1 MAAEQGYSGAQ
12 NNLGT
17 CYLGGEGV
25 EQNYEEAVRWY
36 SLAAEQEN
44 AYAQCNLGNCY
55 KDGKGVEQDK
65 DKAIEWYRK
74 ASDNGC
80 EEAKEALDELLKR
93 RQ

>member
-1 MAAEQGYSGAQ
+1 M
-12 NNLGT
+12 
-17 CYLGGEGV
+17 
-25 EQNYEEAVRWY
+25 RWY

-44 AYAQCNLGNCY
+44 AFAQCNLGNCY

-80 EEAKEALDELLKR
+80 EEAKEALDELQGNKD
-93 RQ
+93 